1 MFDIG
6 NTVGF
11 CRSIALAS
19 AMVGAGCQ
27 KETQRPDF
35 LTRSNQDCAL
45 GDLSACSMLDALRVQ
60 SAIVKPT
67 VSSQPERTQLEHYTD
82 AIMDSIRKARSSGP
96 SKQLEIE
103 PATVP
108 RTAQP
113 ITIP

>member
-11 CRSIALAS
+11 FRSIALAS
-19 AMVGAGCQ
+19 AMIGAGCQ
-27 KETQRPDF
+27 VETQRPDF
-35 LTRSNQDCAL
+35 LTRSSEDCAL

-67 VSSQPERTQLEHYTD
+67 APSQPERTQHERYTD
-82 AIMDSIRKARSSGP
+82 AIMDGVRKARSSGP

-108 RTAQP
+108 NELRSP
-113 ITIP
+113 